1 MCSEV
6 KATRRG
12 GVGLVL
18 LGSCE
23 PGASPSQVQHL
34 TKILV
39 GLS

>member
-1 MCSEV
+1 MHMDVLWYE
-6 KATRRG
+6 ATRRG

-18 LGSCE
+18 LDSCD
-23 PGASPSQVQHL
+23 PGGDQQL